1 MTSSITVA
9 DTVLADHPAIEELS
23 KQFLDEM
30 RETELKVV
38 TGYTLA
44 DAIREGSSV
53 TEQAIGGYR
62 KGDQVCALSAAVI
75 AAKARGF
82 LA

>member
-1 MTSSITVA
+1 MKVDIAPVE
-9 DTVLADHPAIEELS
+9 VLKAELALIEE
-23 KQFLDEM
+23 
-30 RETELKVV
+30 KVV

-53 TEQAIGGYR
+53 TEQRFNGWVTNGES
-62 KGDQVCALSAAVI
+62 CALGAGFI

-82 LA
+82 A